1 MAANFWRNRRGS
13 ITVLAATMLPAL
25 IGLAG
30 LATEYGNALMQRE
43 KNQQIA
49 DIAAYSGALAYVGN
63 GTTAAMNT
71 AVSRIATLNGISAN
85 AVVASLVASP
95 TGDGNQAVEATVTTD
110 APLALSRVLESATQL
125 TVTATSYAE
134 LKSAG
139 TACIIAL
146 NSSGTGVTLS
156 GGTAITASSC
166 AVASNATVTV
176 PNGTSI
182 TAPVVEYMTTTTTV
196 PCPTGTGT
204 TCNLHAPS
212 GGTLTVTH
220 KSTTDT
226 LNTNTT
232 ITGETSHLNSVAL
245 ITSPSGPTPPTGTNL
260 TLDWSTS
267 SQTVG
272 GCTEARSSGTWTVTC
287 SGNGPFNFGNLILG
301 GGITVNFNT
310 RGSSSATYNFSGTIN
325 STSSGTALSFGPGT
339 FNIGGGIIVSGG
351 MTMSFG
357 AGTFNI
363 GKLGS
368 SCNSASNYSI
378 CNSGT
383 SLTFAGPSTFTIA
396 GGIYDAGGAITTL
409 GTSTSG
415 NTSPTTN
422 SYNIGKASDGNSL
435 YVGDIVTLADA
446 MGTGD
451 IFQMAGNIN
460 SSGGSCLVLGAAA
473 NHDINGYISV
483 EGGTNFGR
491 GTYSVSG
498 YVAAGAGSGGDVSC
512 TVNGTSSTIGI
523 AGSSV
528 TFGIAAASTPSG
540 TANCGGAAFCISAGY
555 AIDTLTAPTTGGL
568 ANLLVMGPTTSTNTA
583 GASFAEGATSVSLSG
598 VFYFPYGPVSLSG
611 GSSVGNGTGQCL
623 ELIGSQ
629 VTLSGGTALAT
640 TCSGLGDGS
649 TGTSIALVQ

>member
-25 IGLAG
+25 IGMAG
-30 LATEYGNALMQRE
+30 LATEYGNALMQHE
-43 KNQQIA
+43 KNQQVA
-49 DIAAYSGALAYVGN
+49 DIAAYSGALAYVSS
-63 GTTAAMNT
+63 GTTGAMGN
-71 AVSRIATLNGISAN
+71 AVSRIATLNGFATSA
-85 AVVASLVASP
+85 VTASLVASP
-95 TGDGNQAVEATVTTD
+95 TGDGNQAVKATVTTD

-134 LKSAG
+134 LKSTG
-139 TACIIAL
+139 SACIIAL
-146 NSSGTGVTLS
+146 STGGTGVTLS

-166 AVASNATVTV
+166 AVASNSTVTV

-182 TAPVVEYMTTTTTV
+182 TTPMVEYMTTTSTV
-196 PCPTGTGT
+196 PCPTGSGT
-204 TCNLHAPS
+204 TCNLYAPT
-212 GGTLTVTH
+212 GGTLTVTR
-220 KSTTDT
+220 KSTTNT
-226 LNTNTT
+226 LNTNTA

-272 GCTEARSSGTWTVTC
+272 GCTETRSSGTWTVTC

-310 RGSSSATYNFSGTIN
+310 SGATTATYNFSGTIN

-339 FNIGGGIIVSGG
+339 YNIAGGIIVSGG
-351 MTMSFG
+351 LTMSFG

-363 GKLGS
+363 GKLTS
-368 SCNSASNYSI
+368 SCNSATSYSI

-383 SLTFAGPSTFTIA
+383 SLTFGGPSTFVIA
-396 GGIYDAGGAITTL
+396 GGIYSSNGAITTL
-409 GTSTSG
+409 GTSTAG
-415 NTSPTTN
+415 NTSPTSN
-422 SYNIGKASDGNSL
+422 SYSIGKASDGNSL
-435 YVGDIVTLADA
+435 YVGKNVTLADA
-446 MGTGD
+446 SGSGD
-451 IFQMAGNIN
+451 IFQMAGSIM
-460 SSGGSCLVLGAAA
+460 SSGGSCLVLSAAA
-473 NHDINGYISV
+473 NHDINGHIDV
-483 EGGTNFGR
+483 EGAANFGA
-491 GTYSVSG
+491 GTYSVTG
-498 YVAAGAGSGGDVSC
+498 YVAAGASSGGDVSC
-512 TVNGTSSTIGI
+512 TVNGTTSTIGI
-523 AGSSV
+523 AGTGV

-568 ANLLVMGPTTSTNTA
+568 TNLLVMGPTTSTNTA

-629 VTLSGGTALAT
+629 VSLTGGTALAT

-649 TGTSIALVQ
+649 TGTSISLVQ